1 MIEPN
6 TLGGLIGGAL
16 IGLAAVL
23 LLALNGRIAG
33 TFKRGVDRPLV
44 IGAAIFGGGGGLAG
58 FCPGPALAALASGSP
73 RVILFV
79 AAMLVEQWLESRLE
93 AP

>member
-6 TLGGLIGGAL
+6 TLGGLIGRAL

-33 TFKRGVDRPLV
+33 IFK
-44 IGAAIFGGGGGLAG
+44 
-58 FCPGPALAALASGSP
+58 SG
-73 RVILFV
+73 
-79 AAMLVEQWLESRLE
+79 
-93 AP
+93 

>member
-33 TFKRGVDRPLV
+33 IFKRRVDRPLV
-44 IGAAIFGGGGGLAG
+44 IGAAIFGAGWGLAG

>member
-33 TFKRGVDRPLV
+33 IFKRRVDPPLV
-44 IGAAIFGGGGGLAG
+44 IGAAIFGAGWGLAG
-58 FCPGPALAALASGSP
+58 FCPGPALAPLASGSP
-73 RVILFV
+73 SVILFV
-79 AAMLVEQWLESRLE
+79 AAMLVGQWLAWRFETR
-93 AP
+93 